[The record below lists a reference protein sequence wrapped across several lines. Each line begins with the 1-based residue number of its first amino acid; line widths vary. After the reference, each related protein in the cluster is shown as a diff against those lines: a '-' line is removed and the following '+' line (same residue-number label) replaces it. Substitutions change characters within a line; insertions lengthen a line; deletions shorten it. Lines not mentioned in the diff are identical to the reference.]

1 MRTTLLAFHGF
12 TLNGT
17 HMRTQLGALEGKLG
31 VDVDLVCPDAPHE
44 CSSET
49 VDRLCSALGTP
60 PLAPPHLCWWDATD
74 DGAIY
79 NGWESTRDAVH
90 EWIDRYAPVGLLGFS
105 QGAMLAASI
114 AALSSSGRLPSVRFA
129 VIVASSVPR
138 ASVLRSLFERP
149 VQVPSLHVW
158 GDADKLTGPGALA
171 LVEHFE
177 PSVREVVRWAGPH
190 VIPTRG
196 AAADSIVS
204 FVRRHA

>member
-17 HMRTQLGALEGKLG
+17 HMQAQLGGIEGKLA

-44 CSSET
+44 CSPESVE
-49 VDRLCSALGTP
+49 RFYAASRTP
-60 PLAPPHLCWWDATD
+60 RPAPPHLCGWDATD

-79 NGWESTRDAVH
+79 NGWERTRDAVH
-90 EWIDRYAPVGLLGFS
+90 ELIDRHAPVGLLGFS

-114 AALSSSGRLPSVRFA
+114 AALSSSKRLPSVRFA
-129 VIVASSVPR
+129 VIVAGRVPR
-138 ASVLRSLFERP
+138 ASILQSLFDRP
-149 VQVPSLHVW
+149 IQVPSLHVW
-158 GDADKLTGPGALA
+158 GDADKLTGAAAPA
-171 LVEHFE
+171 LVEHFD
-177 PSVREVVRWAGPH
+177 PAVREVVRWPGPH

-204 FVRRHA
+204 FVRRHG